1 MDLDDQVYFYYPM
14 EKGDGSKFTI
24 MEAYKIKPDLP
35 VISMEYGSWNQQVG
49 LDLTEIDIWQ
59 RRRDLQ
65 VQYLN
70 AFLFFIK
77 QIH

>member
-14 EKGDGSKFTI
+14 EESGANAGTNLTI
-24 MEAYKIKPDLP
+24 VEVYKIKPDLP
-35 VISMEYGSWNQQVG
+35 VISMEYGSWKPDVG

-65 VQYLN
+65 VLYLN
-70 AFLFFIK
+70 AIAVL
-77 QIH
+77 HH